1 MAAINESSL
10 LAAVPGGPAQ
20 GQGQGGPLQPGPLQ
34 EGPEVAGLDPERKRA
49 GFRVILKRLLRSKT
63 GTVGAVLVLIVCL
76 TALLAPLLAGH
87 DPAAVDPLN
96 RLKPPMWLEGGT
108 KEHWLGTDNLGRD
121 MWSRIVYGSRVSLIV
136 GIGAV
141 LVSGAIG
148 AVLGLVSGFYGKW
161 IDAVIMRVADG
172 FMAIPTILFMLVV
185 MAVVGPGLTTLI
197 FVIGVTNWVSYT
209 RVVRGEVLSIK
220 ERDFVKAAKAVG
232 AKNGR
237 IILKHILPN
246 ILSSFIVISGMN
258 VATTIIMEASLSFL
272 GLGIKPPDVSWG
284 GMLSDGRQYVATSWW
299 VATFPGL
306 AITVTVLGV
315 IFLGDWLRD
324 VLDPRMKTKA

>member
-10 LAAVPGGPAQ
+10 SAEGPGGPAQ

-49 GFRVILKRLLRSKT
+49 GFRFFLKRLLRSKT

>member
-1 MAAINESSL
+1 MAAKKDSALQAVVPEGPGRW
-10 LAAVPGGPAQ
+10 VPGQ
-20 GQGQGGPLQPGPLQ
+20 KRQH
-34 EGPEVAGLDPERKRA
+34 AGI
-49 GFRVILKRLLRSKT
+49 RVILKRLLRSKT

-76 TALLAPLLAGH
+76 AALFAPLLTVH

-96 RLKPPMWLEGGT
+96 RLKPPVWLEGGT

-148 AVLGLVSGFYGKW
+148 AVLGLMSGFYGRW
-161 IDAVIMRVADG
+161 IDAVIMRVADS

-209 RVVRGEVLSIK
+209 RVVRGEVLSVK

-232 AKNGR
+232 ARDGR

-306 AITVTVLGV
+306 AITLTVLGV

-324 VLDPRMKTKA
+324 VLDPRMKSKA

>member
-1 MAAINESSL
+1 M
-10 LAAVPGGPAQ
+10 
-20 GQGQGGPLQPGPLQ
+20 
-34 EGPEVAGLDPERKRA
+34 DPERKRA
-49 GFRVILKRLLRSKT
+49 GFRFFLKRLLRSKT